1 MGAVG
6 RFVFRK
12 EMCLV
17 RESMCGKGRLEVK
30 GDSEHLNEAETKE
43 TQDLLRC
50 IGDCVLLVWKL
61 CSLLALRPCL
71 PKV

>member
-1 MGAVG
+1 MERGDL
-6 RFVFRK
+6 R
-12 EMCLV
+12 
-17 RESMCGKGRLEVK
+17 VK
-30 GDSEHLNEAETKE
+30 GDSEHLNEEETKE

-50 IGDCVLLVWKL
+50 LGDCVLLVWKL